1 MNTIKVLDFFK
12 EQWLGSILILV
23 WVLSTVLYQTKREE
37 LVKESEVLKTKIET
51 LEKKAIIYKKEE
63 LELKKVDTIIVERIK
78 KIKQKEYVQI
88 KVIDSLPISGLQKF
102 FTDRYSEER

>member
-1 MNTIKVLDFFK
+1 MSTIKVLNFFK

-23 WVLSTVLYQTKREE
+23 WILSTVLYQTRREE

-63 LELKKVDTIIVERIK
+63 LELKKVDTIIVTRIK
-78 KIKQKEYVQI
+78 KIKEKEYVQI
-88 KVIDSLPISGLQKF
+88 KVIDSLTISGLQKF